1 MAIHAYP
8 ETYLNDAMNN
18 LGDMLDYAVNDCG
31 YDASDFFDCFI
42 ISGVATSFEKGSPKY
57 VAGFSGPELASEVIY
72 RTQGE
77 RLNQVTS
84 DGIDKSPE
92 YWAGWILAYYQWYRN
107 ERFSDLKRDG
117 LDISKILSL
126 YNPFHEADPS
136 KFVSIV
142 DGILRQNRA
151 RAGSNLQRLRK
162 QTGMTQKEL
171 AVAADVSLRMVQLYE
186 QRRQDIRKAEAASL
200 LRLASVLGCEVKD
213 LMEGEQLKAV
223 NRMRMDAQSNGAS
236 LLSDEDIKA
245 EIDVV
250 RKERKG

>member
-31 YDASDFFDCFI
+31 YDASDFFDRFI
-42 ISGVATSFEKGSPKY
+42 ISGVAKSFEKGSPKY
-57 VAGFSGPELASEVIY
+57 VAGLSGPELASEVIY

-77 RLNQVTS
+77 RLHQMVS

-107 ERFSDLKRDG
+107 ERFSDLKWDG
-117 LDISKILSL
+117 LDISKVLSL
-126 YNPFHEADPS
+126 YNPLHEADPS
-136 KFVSIV
+136 KFVSV
-142 DGILRQNRA
+142 ADGILQQNRA
-151 RAGSNLQRLRK
+151 RAESNLQQLRK
-162 QTGMTQKEL
+162 QIGMTQKEL
-171 AVAADVSLRMVQLYE
+171 AATAEVALRMVQLYE
-186 QRRQDIRKAEAASL
+186 QRRQDIRKAEAATI
-200 LRLASVLGCEVKD
+200 LRLAGVLGCEVED